1 MDYRDYKIVPLNKS
15 FRYAQVPFKTEF
27 TVKFAGS
34 FAVFI
39 VLSRE
44 MLMLCYIYPAASS
57 LPTILNFSLIRYF
70 LFLFIQSRGKPR

>member
-1 MDYRDYKIVPLNKS
+1 MDYRDCKIVPLNTG
-15 FRYAQVPFKTEF
+15 FRYPQVPFKTEF

-44 MLMLCYIYPAASS
+44 MHKLCYIYPTASS
-57 LPTILNFSLIRYF
+57 LPMILNFSLIRYF
-70 LFLFIQSRGKPR
+70 MILFIQSRGKPR